1 MALSSPAP
9 KHIFTAYRERRCAS
23 WLWIRALPRQI
34 LGTSDGEV
42 PNVAM
47 SEGQKR
53 LYLWIAAAA
62 AAALLLGAGGA
73 WLVRGRE
80 VGTLEDRL
88 AKLEAEAKGDA
99 EESTETVETT
109 EPVPVEQP
117 AEEQPVTEP
126 SAEGPREEVTGPSEK
141 QPGYV
146 QSVSNLSGAW
156 SLKID
161 YVQFLTGGEA
171 ADAAAAR
178 GDESPPPNDYYIV
191 NDNPKIREFPIK
203 PGISVK
209 VVTNPDG
216 GSDPEGHSV
225 TLGEWAAFMNGTE
238 AEIFRS
244 NLYWVTVTN
253 GTVIAIEA
261 QYVP

>member
-1 MALSSPAP
+1 M
-9 KHIFTAYRERRCAS
+9 
-23 WLWIRALPRQI
+23 
-34 LGTSDGEV
+34 
-42 PNVAM
+42 AM